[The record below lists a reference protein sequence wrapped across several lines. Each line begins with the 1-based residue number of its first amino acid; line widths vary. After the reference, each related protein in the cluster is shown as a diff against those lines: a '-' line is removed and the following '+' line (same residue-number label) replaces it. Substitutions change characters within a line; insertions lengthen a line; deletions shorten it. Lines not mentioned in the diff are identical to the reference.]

1 MRYDLAAKYDLR
13 APRYTSYP
21 TAPHFGPA
29 VQASTYRG
37 WLRKLDPAEP
47 VSLYLHVPFCRHLCW
62 FCGCN
67 TAATRLEAPVA
78 AYAAR
83 LGEEIDLVTDA
94 VGARLPL
101 RHLHWG
107 GGSPTRMAAAD
118 MATLMAQ
125 VAKRFAIQDDAEIAI
140 EIDPRTL
147 EPEFAA
153 MLGEA
158 GFNRASI
165 GVQDFDPVVQRAINR
180 VQTVAITAHAIDAL
194 HAAGISDFNLDL
206 MYGLPHQTEA
216 SVVRTAETAMAF
228 GPSRISLFG
237 YAHVPWMKRHQR
249 LIDESALPGTIDR
262 LRQFDAARRAL
273 ERGGYVMVGLDHF
286 AHPSDPLVAGPRY
299 RNFQGYT
306 TDGAATLIGVG
317 ASAIGSLPQGYVQNA
332 SEVPAW
338 RKAIESHQPA
348 IVRGVA
354 LSDDDR
360 LRRAVIE
367 RLMCDLAVDLDAVA
381 RRFFRDPEDLAP
393 SIDAL
398 APLVEDGLVA
408 IDGWRVTVSDDGR
421 TFLRL
426 VCAAFDAYL
435 AGAAQGQGSKAL

>member
-29 VQASTYRG
+29 VQAGTYRG
-37 WLRKLDPAEP
+37 WLRRLDPDEA

-78 AYAAR
+78 AYAR
-83 LGEEIDLVTDA
+83 KLGEEIDLVADA

-118 MATLMAQ
+118 LARLMAQ
-125 VAKRFAIQDDAEIAI
+125 IRKRFDIRPDAEIAI

-165 GVQDFDPVVQRAINR
+165 GVQDFDPAVQQAINR

-194 HAAGISDFNLDL
+194 NAAGIAGFNFDL

-228 GPSRISLFG
+228 GPGRIALFG

-249 LIDESALPGTIDR
+249 LIDESALPGTLER
-262 LRQFDAARRAL
+262 LRQFEAARRVL
-273 ERGGYVMVGLDHF
+273 ERGGYVMIGLDHF
-286 AHPSDPLVAGPRY
+286 ARPDDPLVAGPRY

-306 TDGAATLIGVG
+306 TDGASTLIGVG

-332 SEVPAW
+332 AEVPAW
-338 RKAIESHQPA
+338 RRAIDDHQPA
-348 IVRGVA
+348 VVRGIA
-354 LSDDDR
+354 LSDEDR
-360 LRRAVIE
+360 FRRAVIE

-381 RRFFRDPEDLAP
+381 RRFGRDPEASVP
-393 SIDAL
+393 STDAL
-398 APLVEDGLVA
+398 APLVADGLVT
-408 IDGWRVTVSDDGR
+408 IDGWRITVSNDGR

-435 AGAAQGQGSKAL
+435 AGAQRQGSKAL